1 MATLINSLRIP
12 RTSTAASSG
21 ASAASAATGASASAA
36 SASSGADGGASPLF
50 LRAEP
55 YHGSLSQAE
64 KMGTHRAFVGDE
76 VQVVVAT
83 TGA

>member
-1 MATLINSLRIP
+1 MVATLINSLRVP
-12 RTSTAASSG
+12 RTSTAGSSG
-21 ASAASAATGASASAA
+21 AAASAATGASASAA
-36 SASSGADGGASPLF
+36 SASRGADGGASQPL
-50 LRAEP
+50 LRAAP
-55 YHGSLSQAE
+55 YHASLSQAA